1 MTTVQAKPKT
11 GQEVALMAHLLRRA
25 SFGATRSEVERRLED
40 GYEATVESLLN
51 PASEYALPDDLIRRY
66 HVDQSDLRNGN
77 AAGAHWVYRMATTPN
92 PLEEKM
98 ALLWHRV
105 FATAAT
111 KLIQARMVVN
121 QVDMFRKCGMGNFRD
136 LLVNLSRDPGMLMWL
151 DNQDNHKDSINE
163 NYGREILEL
172 FSMGVG
178 NYTEDDIK
186 ECARAFTG
194 WSVVNPDYM
203 SIKMRNNTARP
214 YGYIAWQFN
223 YDEDDHDHGDKRFL
237 GEIGDFNGEDV
248 VDIICKQEATPRFIA
263 RHLYH
268 FFVADEAPVPQ
279 WPYED
284 PRDPDAIDLMTQA
297 YFDSGYEISAM
308 LRAMFNADFF
318 KDESVRFAR
327 IKSPAEMVV
336 GTLRLAGGLELPS
349 METYAAA
356 AVCSQMGQALYA
368 PPSVEGWQGGS
379 DWINTGAYVHRVNFA
394 SKILGNPNKPGL
406 RALIAEVRGATEDG
420 ALSPDTLVDACL
432 DAIGPMPVLDSTR
445 EGLTDYAAK
454 WGDLTF
460 DDEQDAADAESKIII
475 MLQLAATT
483 QEYQLA

>member
-136 LLVNLSRDPGMLMWL
+136 LLDNLSRDPGMLMWL

-406 RALIAEVRGATEDG
+406 RALIAEVQDAAQDG
-420 ALSPDTLVDACL
+420 ALSPDALVDACL

-460 DDEQDAADAESKIII
+460 DTEQDAADAESKIII

>member
-1 MTTVQAKPKT
+1 MTTTVQSK
-11 GQEVALMAHLLRRA
+11 QDVALMAHLLRRA
-25 SFGATRSEVERRLED
+25 SFGATRAEVERRLED
-40 GYEATVESLLN
+40 GYEATVEALLN
-51 PASEYALPDDLIRRY
+51 PGPPTELPDDIIRRY
-66 HVDQSDLRNGN
+66 HVDQSDLRNG
-77 AAGAHWVYRMATTPN
+77 AAASARWIYRMATSEN
-92 PLEEKM
+92 PLQEKM
-98 ALLWHRV
+98 ALFWHRV

-111 KLIQARMVVN
+111 KLIQARVVVN
-121 QVDMFRKCGMGNFRD
+121 QVDMFRAYGMGDFRD
-136 LLVNLSRDPGMLMWL
+136 LLLRLSRDPAMLMWL

-172 FSMGVG
+172 FSMGAG

-223 YDEDDHDHGDKRFL
+223 YDEADHDHGEKRFL
-237 GEIGDFNGEDV
+237 GESGDFNGEDV
-248 VDIICKQEATPRFIA
+248 VDIICRQPATPRFLA

-279 WPYED
+279 WPFED
-284 PRDPDAIDLMTQA
+284 PKDPDAIETMTQA
-297 YFDSGYEISAM
+297 YFDSDCDISAM
-308 LRAMFNADFF
+308 LRAMFNSDFF
-318 KDESVRFAR
+318 KAEAARHAR

-356 AVCSQMGQALYA
+356 AVCSYMGQNLYA
-368 PPSVEGWQGGS
+368 PPSVEGWMGGN
-379 DWINTGAYVHRVNFA
+379 DWINTGSYVHRVNFA
-394 SKILGNPNKPGL
+394 SKALGDPNKPGM
-406 RALIAEVRGATEDG
+406 RALIDGVRDAADDG
-420 ALSPDTLVDACL
+420 YVTPEALVDACL
-432 DAIGPMPVLDSTR
+432 DLIGPMPVLDSTR
-445 EGLTDYAAK
+445 QGLVDYASK

-460 DDEQDAADAESKIII
+460 DTDEAAEDSERKITT
-475 MLQLAATT
+475 MLQLVVTT

>member
-420 ALSPDTLVDACL
+420 ALSPDALVDACL

-445 EGLTDYAAK
+445 EGLTDYASK

-460 DDEQDAADAESKIII
+460 DTEQDAADAESKIII

>member
-406 RALIAEVRGATEDG
+406 RALIAEVQDAAQDG
-420 ALSPDTLVDACL
+420 ALSPDALVDACL

-445 EGLTDYAAK
+445 ESLTDYASK

-460 DDEQDAADAESKIII
+460 GDEQDAADAESKIII

>member
-1 MTTVQAKPKT
+1 MTTVQTK
-11 GQEVALMAHLLRRA
+11 QDVALMAHLLRRA
-25 SFGATRSEVERRLED
+25 SFGATRAEVERRLEA
-40 GYEATVESLLN
+40 GYEATVEDMLN
-51 PASEYALPDDLIRRY
+51 PSAPSALPDDLIRRY
-66 HVDQSDLRNGN
+66 HVDQSDLRSGI
-77 AAGAHWVYRMATTPN
+77 AAGAHWVYRMATTEN
-92 PLEEKM
+92 PLQEKM
-98 ALLWHRV
+98 ALFWHRI

-121 QVDMFRKCGMGNFRD
+121 QVDMFRECGMGNFRD

-178 NYTEDDIK
+178 NYTEEDIK

-223 YDEDDHDHGDKRFL
+223 YDEADHDHGDKHFL
-237 GEIGDFNGEDV
+237 GETGDFNGDDV

-284 PRDPDAIDLMTQA
+284 PKDPEAIDIMTQA
-297 YFDSGYEISAM
+297 YFDSDYDISAM

-318 KDESVRFAR
+318 KDEAVRFAR
-327 IKSPAEMVV
+327 IKSPAETVV

-349 METYAAA
+349 METYVAAG
-356 AVCSQMGQALYA
+356 VCAQMGQSLYA

-379 DWINTGAYVHRVNFA
+379 EWINTGAYVHRVNFA
-394 SKILGNPNKPGL
+394 SKALSNPNKPGM
-406 RALIAEVRGATEDG
+406 RALIDQVRDAAYDG
-420 ALSPDTLVDACL
+420 ALDPETLVDACL
-432 DAIGPMPVLDSTR
+432 DVIGPMPVLDSTR
-445 EGLTDYAAK
+445 DGLIDYADK

-460 DDEQDAADAESKIII
+460 DDDDSAADSESKIVI
-475 MLQLAATT
+475 MLQLAVTT